1 MIFNYLFKQLSKM
14 IIMVGLIASF
24 RSSIISHYSPEIY
37 NIKSIKIREGFPSL
51 EHVFP
56 KCYMNKIS
64 YNDLHNIYKCNNL
77 INNCRSNYKYTDF
90 SYLNKTID
98 LYDFKK
104 LFETDNYISNK
115 YKLFI
120 PEEASRGMISRSIM
134 YMSFEY
140 NYKFT
145 KIIDRQVL
153 IDWCFKHPPT
163 KDELYH
169 NHLAF
174 MKQFK
179 RNKFIDLYHKKNY
192 KDYVYRL
199 FS

>member
-1 MIFNYLFKQLSKM
+1 
-14 IIMVGLIASF
+14 MVGLIASF
-24 RSSIISHYSPEIY
+24 RSSIISHHSPEIY
-37 NIKSIKIREGFPSL
+37 NMKSIKINEGFPSL

-56 KCYMNKIS
+56 KCYMNKMS

-90 SYLNKTID
+90 SYLNRTID

-115 YKLFI
+115 YKLFV
-120 PEEASRGMISRSIM
+120 PEEASRGIISRSIM

-192 KDYVYRL
+192 KDYVYKL